1 MRMHR
6 LEGTLPNGNRDDRP
20 QQRRPANARQHCS
33 APTWEVS
40 RRQRP
45 ASQISFCRSGTPP
58 EEVNRRRNWPSCVGS
73 RPGRAFLRSLHG
85 SSLSPFPKLDPVC
98 SPRNFRGQRFSE
110 FLTDCRPVTSEVAGS
125 SPVVPAIP
133 FQRFPSLFK
142 YLQWYA
148 VIRLATPCDTNRH
161 EMPPILGSNC
171 SSYCSTWAGDPMEL
185 VLAAI

>member
-20 QQRRPANARQHCS
+20 QQRRPADARQHCS
-33 APTWEVS
+33 APTLEVS

-98 SPRNFRGQRFSE
+98 SLRNFGGQRFSE
-110 FLTDCRPVTSEVAGS
+110 FLTAGLSRRRSRVRAPS
-125 SPVVPAIP
+125 SPPFLSTFSQP
-133 FQRFPSLFK
+133 FQIF
-142 YLQWYA
+142 
-148 VIRLATPCDTNRH
+148 
-161 EMPPILGSNC
+161 
-171 SSYCSTWAGDPMEL
+171 
-185 VLAAI
+185 AAICRGPARDAIRHQPTRNAPNTRVEL